1 MNEQEQE
8 HGTGGTPLEGSGTP
22 PTGAGAGDSA
32 GTPPEGTPGTTEQQ
46 LSHEDALKALAEVR
60 KEAAASR
67 VKLKELQDAQAAEAE
82 KKRQA
87 ELTAEQRA
95 AEAVKA
101 AEAKAAEAEAR
112 AVAAERRAQLTGKVA
127 DADAALKLLDP
138 EKHVKDDNVDLDAL
152 LADFPFLKA
161 TPDAKPGPAPVP
173 GGGAP
178 NSGASSMNALIRQKA
193 GRG

>member
-1 MNEQEQE
+1 MNENQELD
-8 HGTGGTPLEGSGTP
+8 HGAEPQGTPGAAPEPTP
-22 PTGAGAGDSA
+22 AAG
-32 GTPPEGTPGTTEQQ
+32 GTPPEGTPSSGQQ
-46 LSHEDALKALAEVR
+46 KLSYEDAIAALEATR
-60 KEAAASR
+60 KEAASTR
-67 VKLKELQDAQAAEAE
+67 VKLKELQDAAAAEAE

-101 AEAKAAEAEAR
+101 AEARAEAAEAR
-112 AVAAERRAQLTGKVA
+112 ATNAERRAQLTGKVA

-138 EKHVKDDNVDLDAL
+138 EKHIKDDKVDVDAL
-152 LADFPFLKA
+152 LTDFPFLKA
-161 TPDAKPGPAPVP
+161 TPDARPGPVPVP

-178 NSGASSMNALIRQKA
+178 NAGALSMDRLIRQKA

>member
-1 MNEQEQE
+1 MNEQEQ
-8 HGTGGTPLEGSGTP
+8 GSGVPVEGSGTP
-22 PTGAGAGDSA
+22 PTGAGDPA
-32 GTPPEGTPGTTEQQ
+32 GTPPEGTPGAGEQQ
-46 LSHEDALKALAEVR
+46 LSHEDALAALAEVR
-60 KEAAASR
+60 KEAAAAR

-82 KKRQA
+82 AKRQA

-112 AVAAERRAQLTGKVA
+112 AVAAERRAQLTGKVV